1 MQELDAKAAEVEK
14 VLQPLIKAGTVIAV
28 RGGWA
33 EGTESRETNLPVGK
47 YVVPVAVMSDHPEQL
62 YPEIRCMVEA
72 TASCV
77 KSEPAAGHGSGWFV
91 RRIKRTPL

>member
-14 VLQPLIKAGTVIAV
+14 VLQPLIKAGTVLAV

-47 YVVPVAVMSDHPEQL
+47 PVVTVAVMSDHPEQL
-62 YPEIRCMVEA
+62 YPEIRRMVEA
-72 TASCV
+72 SIPDVALDFEYP
-77 KSEPAAGHGSGWFV
+77 K
-91 RRIKRTPL
+91 K